1 MVGIDPDTDFT
12 VRPWVKEGI
21 DIGGLKDDEII
32 LGAEGHIFL
41 GLEEARPGD
50 KVVFYGQEFTIAGV
64 LEPTGI
70 GIDDSGYVTMEAI
83 YGMAQLADANAMLQ
97 IDVEPGD
104 ISVVMV
110 DVKEGYERAEV
121 ATAINRI
128 SGVAA
133 VTSRELMSTSV
144 AQKLESLTP
153 GMLLIGAGFWV
164 VTVLMIGALFSMVI
178 NERRRELGLL
188 QAMGATRR
196 YVFRMV
202 MLESVELT
210 FLGGVLG
217 LVVGGIVMLALKGSL
232 STSLGIA
239 FLWPAAWY
247 VALLVAAYLVLALA
261 TGAMGALYPATR
273 ASRLE
278 PYQAIRTGE

>member
-1 MVGIDPDTDFT
+1 
-12 VRPWVKEGI
+12 
-21 DIGGLKDDEII
+21 L
-32 LGAEGHIFL
+32 
-41 GLEEARPGD
+41 
-50 KVVFYGQEFTIAGV
+50 VFYGKEFTVAGV

-70 GIDDSGYVTMEAI
+70 GIDDSGYVTLDAI
-83 YGMAQLADANAMLQ
+83 YGLAGLNDTNASFQ
-97 IDVEPGD
+97 IDIKPGD
-104 ISVVMV
+104 ISVMMV
-110 DVKEGYERAEV
+110 DIEEGFERGEV
-121 ATAINRI
+121 ATEINKI
-128 SGVAA
+128 SGLAA
-133 VTSRELMSTSV
+133 VTSRELMSSSV
-144 AQKLESLTP
+144 ASKIENLTP
-153 GMLLIGAGFWV
+153 GLLMIGAGFWL

-196 YVFRMV
+196 YVFRLV

-217 LVVGGIVMLALKGSL
+217 LMIGGIVMLALKETL
-232 STSLGIA
+232 ATSLGIA

-247 VALLVAAYLVLALA
+247 VAGLVIAYLVLALV
-261 TGAMGALYPATR
+261 TGAMGALFPATR